1 MLSDILSRVGG
12 LGWTVAFFVIAL
24 GIIVAVHEYG
34 HYIVGRWSGIHAEV
48 FSLGFGPVLFRRR
61 DKRGTQWQIAAIPLG
76 GYVKF
81 LGDSNAASGQDAG
94 AMAGMS
100 EAERRH
106 TMHGAPL
113 WARAATVAAGPVFN
127 FVLALVVFMGMIQ
140 WTGVATGNPTIGK
153 LPVYPFTGPSLEV
166 GDRILSVEGQPT
178 PDLDALAMIADKLPA
193 APAVTYQVERAG
205 QTIEVK
211 GPHPM
216 PPLVK
221 GVQPASAAMAAGIQV
236 GDVVLQAGGQP
247 VFSFDQLRETV
258 GASDGKPV
266 DLVILRGGDQISL
279 SITPERRDLPLADG
293 GFETR
298 WLLGLSGGLLIE
310 PELRHAGPLETVQ
323 MAAEQ
328 SWMVAKSSL
337 SGLWHVVTGAISR
350 CNISGPIGMAEVLGD
365 AARSGP
371 MDFLSLLATLS
382 LGIGL
387 INLFPIPVLDGGHLV
402 FHVYEALTGRPPS
415 ARALGLLMS
424 VGLAVVL
431 SFMAFALTNDL
442 SC

>member
-12 LGWTVAFFVIAL
+12 LSWTVAFFVIAL

-34 HYIVGRWSGIHAEV
+34 HYIVGRWCGIHAEV
-48 FSLGFGPVLFRRR
+48 FSLGFGPVLFKRR
-61 DKRGTQWQIAAIPLG
+61 DKRGTQWQLAAIPLG

-94 AMAGMS
+94 TMAGLS
-100 EAERRH
+100 AEERRH
-106 TMHGAPL
+106 SMHGAPL
-113 WARAATVAAGPVFN
+113 WARAATVAAGPIFN
-127 FVLALVVFMGMIQ
+127 FILALAVFVGMIQ
-140 WTGVATGNPTIGK
+140 WQGIATGNPIIGK
-153 LPVYPFTGPSLEV
+153 LPAYPFDGPSLVV
-166 GDRILSVEGQPT
+166 GDRILSVNGQPT
-178 PDLDALAMIADKLPA
+178 PDLEAFASVADKLPA

-205 QTIEVK
+205 QTVEVQ

-221 GVQPASAAMAAGIQV
+221 GVQPTSAAMKAGIQA
-236 GDVVLQAGGQP
+236 GDVVLQAGGHP
-247 VFSFDQLRETV
+247 VFTFDQLRDTV
-258 GASDGKPV
+258 GGSGGKPV
-266 DLVILRGGDQISL
+266 DLVIWRAGQQITLSL
-279 SITPERRDLPLADG
+279 TPERRDMPLADG

-298 WLLGLSGGLLIE
+298 WLLGLSGGLMIE
-310 PELRHAGPLETVQ
+310 PELRHAGPVESVKLASQ
-323 MAAEQ
+323 Q

-371 MDFLSLLATLS
+371 MDFLSILATLS

-415 ARALGLLMS
+415 ARILGLLMT

>member
-1 MLSDILSRVGG
+1 MLSDILSGLGG
-12 LGWTVAFFVIAL
+12 LSWTVAFFVIAL

-34 HYIVGRWSGIHAEV
+34 HYIVGRWCGIHAEV
-48 FSLGFGPVLFRRR
+48 FSLGFGPVLFKRR
-61 DKRGTQWQIAAIPLG
+61 DKRGTQWQLAAIPLG

-81 LGDSNAASGQDAG
+81 LGDSNAASGQDAT
-94 AMAGMS
+94 AMAGLS
-100 EAERRH
+100 QSERRH

-127 FVLALVVFMGMIQ
+127 FILALVVFAGMIQ
-140 WTGVATGNPTIGK
+140 WQGVATGNPTIGN
-153 LPVYPFTGPSLEV
+153 LPAYPFAGPSLMM
-166 GDRILSVEGQPT
+166 GDRILSVGGLPT
-178 PDLDALAMIADKLPA
+178 PDLTALAEAADKLPA
-193 APAVTYQVERAG
+193 APSVTYQVERAG
-205 QTIEVK
+205 QTVEVQA
-211 GPHPM
+211 PHPM
-216 PPLVK
+216 PPMVK
-221 GVQPASAAMAAGIQV
+221 GVQPTSAAMRAGIQS
-236 GDVVLQAGGQP
+236 GDYVLQADGKS
-247 VFSFDQLRETV
+247 VFTFAQLRETV
-258 GASDGKPV
+258 GSSGGSPV
-266 DLVILRGGDQISL
+266 DLVIWRAGQQISL
-279 SITPERRDLPLADG
+279 SLTPERRDLPLPDG

-298 WLLGLSGGLLIE
+298 WLLGLSGGLLME
-310 PELRHAGPLETVQ
+310 PELRHAGPVETVQ
-323 MAAEQ
+323 LAAEQ

-365 AARSGP
+365 AARTGP

-402 FHVYEALTGRPPS
+402 FHVYEALTGRAPS
-415 ARALGLLMS
+415 ARVLGLLMT
-424 VGLAVVL
+424 VGLVVVL

>member
-1 MLSDILSRVGG
+1 VLSDVISGVGG
-12 LGWTVAFFVIAL
+12 ISWTVVFFVLAL

-48 FSLGFGPVLFRRR
+48 FSLGFGPVLWKRR
-61 DKRGTQWQIAAIPLG
+61 DKRGTQWQVAAIPLG

-81 LGDSNAASGQDAG
+81 LGDSNAASGADAG
-94 AMAGMS
+94 AMSTMTD
-100 EAERRH
+100 EERRH

-127 FVLALVVFMGMIQ
+127 FVLALVVFTGMIQ

-153 LPVYPFTGPSLEV
+153 LPAYPFDGPTLLV
-166 GDRILSVEGQPT
+166 GDRILEVDGKPT
-178 PDLDALAMIADKLPA
+178 PDLEALAKVASTLPA
-193 APAVTYQVERAG
+193 AASVPYLVERAG
-205 QTIEVK
+205 QEVQVA

-221 GVQPASAAMAAGIQV
+221 GVQPTSAAMKAGIQA
-236 GDVVLQAGGQP
+236 GDVVLMAGGQK
-247 VFSFDQLRETV
+247 VFSFDQMREIV
-258 GASDGKPV
+258 GTSDGKPV
-266 DLVILRGGDQISL
+266 DLTILRGGQEISL
-279 SITPERRDLPLADG
+279 SLTPERRDLPLPEG

-310 PELRHAGPLETVQ
+310 PELRRAGPIETVEL
-323 MAAEQ
+323 AAQQ
-328 SWMVAKSSL
+328 SWSVAKSSL

-350 CNISGPIGMAEVLGD
+350 CNLSGPIGMAEVLGD

-371 MDFLSLLATLS
+371 MEFLSILAALS
-382 LGIGL
+382 VGIGL

-402 FHVYEALTGRPPS
+402 FHLWEGVTGRAPS
-415 ARALGLLMS
+415 SRALGVLMA

>member
-1 MLSDILSRVGG
+1 MSDILSRVGG
-12 LGWTVAFFVIAL
+12 LSWTVAFFVIAL

-34 HYIVGRWSGIHAEV
+34 HYIIGRWSGIHAEV
-48 FSLGFGPVLFRRR
+48 FSLGFGPVLFKRR
-61 DKRGTQWQIAAIPLG
+61 DKRGTQWQLAAVPLG

-81 LGDSNAASGQDAG
+81 LGDSNAAAGQDAG
-94 AMAGMS
+94 AMAGLS
-100 EAERRH
+100 AEERRH

-113 WARAATVAAGPVFN
+113 WARAATVAAGPIFN
-127 FVLALVVFMGMIQ
+127 FILALAVFVGMIQ
-140 WTGVATGNPTIGK
+140 WQGIATGNPTIGK
-153 LPVYPFTGPSLEV
+153 LPAYPFDGPSLLV
-166 GDRILSVEGQPT
+166 GDRILSIAGQPT
-178 PDLDALAMIADKLPA
+178 PDLEALAAVADKLPA

-205 QTIEVK
+205 QTVDVH

-221 GVQPASAAMAAGIQV
+221 GVQPTSAAMKAGIQA

-247 VFSFDQLRETV
+247 VYTFDQLRETV
-258 GASDGKPV
+258 GGSGGKPV
-266 DLVILRGGDQISL
+266 DLTIWREGKQINLSL
-279 SITPERRDLPLADG
+279 TPERRDMPLANG

-298 WLLGLSGGLLIE
+298 WLLGLSGGLMIE
-310 PELRHAGPLETVQ
+310 PELRHAGALESVKL
-323 MAAEQ
+323 AAQ
-328 SWMVAKSSL
+328 QGWLVAKSSL

-371 MDFLSLLATLS
+371 MDFLSILATLS

-402 FHVYEALTGRPPS
+402 FHVYEALTGRAPS
-415 ARALGLLMS
+415 ARILGLLMT